1 MLMNKVLLPS
11 AKHLEKRL
19 LWFVRAPTPTLC
31 YMAPHGFI
39 RTPMSQKITQQRPRV
54 TGGSSEA
61 SPKGIFNGLEESSM
75 AKRNPKWGKG
85 ILKRFLNGLRESSMH

>member
-1 MLMNKVLLPS
+1 MLYGLLHKEINVSVLMNNILLPS

-39 RTPMSQKITQQRPRV
+39 RTPIVTKNRP
-54 TGGSSEA
+54 TTA
-61 SPKGIFNGLEESSM
+61 KGHRGVIRGQ
-75 AKRNPKWGKG
+75 P
-85 ILKRFLNGLRESSMH
+85 